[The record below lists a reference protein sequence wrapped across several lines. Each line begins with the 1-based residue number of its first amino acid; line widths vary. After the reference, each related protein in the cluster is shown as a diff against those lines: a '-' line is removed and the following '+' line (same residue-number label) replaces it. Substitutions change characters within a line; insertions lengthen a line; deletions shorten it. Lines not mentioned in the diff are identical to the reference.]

1 VRAGPPMCDLP
12 LKARIGTHAEPAD
25 CAVAKREEGKDME
38 ETARKER
45 LAGQRVIPVLVD
57 CLVLY
62 RKHAKQASQ
71 LKDRTTSSTNA
82 PRHDL
87 SDKEIAIVYHK
98 EPSMR
103 SPRDNMSQFFT
114 ATLLNLGEHGMKTYR
129 KDGVDHEVVIDRR
142 RLHRHGVV
150 GYSSSICSDS
160 SVGC

>member
-1 VRAGPPMCDLP
+1 MYKRQVYLLVVETACLPACSSEDEVRAGPPICDLP

-71 LKDRTTSSTNA
+71 LKDRTTSSTNV

-87 SDKEIAIVYHK
+87 SDKE
-98 EPSMR
+98 R
-103 SPRDNMSQFFT
+103 SRLFT
-114 ATLLNLGEHGMKTYR
+114 TKSLP
-129 KDGVDHEVVIDRR
+129 
-142 RLHRHGVV
+142 
-150 GYSSSICSDS
+150 
-160 SVGC
+160 